1 MGSIRRRDHGFMTL
15 LSRNAQFYFG
25 RRHRKDTSID
35 ISSNMSRGV
44 STRVAV
50 KLVKYYQ
57 DLHAFWRRSWWHL
70 NIGLERRRRS
80 ISFRRRDRI
89 SFHFFDYPAR
99 IATGYI
105 KRKEF
110 VSSWST
116 PIGNRAVA
124 KKTKGKKELVNNKS
138 DSRCSYETP
147 ESKSRGGQ
155 DSPYCC
161 CCCCSII
168 IIE

>member
-105 KRKEF
+105 KEKNSFHPDRLQLETAPWRK
-110 VSSWST
+110 
-116 PIGNRAVA
+116 N
-124 KKTKGKKELVNNKS
+124 KKKELVNNKS